1 MAVVQDAFYIPDE
14 IAIGIT
20 KGLYKRFGSVV
31 RYAVGPYR
39 GQIVKHLKP
48 IDLNAT
54 EETQG
59 VGVKALKFVKN
70 HKKESAFIIAGAATV
85 GASALVYNTIKNRE
99 PKVVKEF
106 RKALIVYIDAIRQ
119 GNMDVDKINN
129 LVAALEEMK
138 KHKDYNKICIQL
150 TAEEL
155 GALVG
160 RIHEYTIKLASDN
173 HVELTDQELHTV
185 EMKNAGTIINLENY
199 LKAQK
204 RIFEVAA

>member
-48 IDLNAT
+48 IDLNAA

-160 RIHEYTIKLASDN
+160 RIHEYTIKLANDN

-185 EMKNAGTIINLENY
+185 EMKNAGTITNLENY